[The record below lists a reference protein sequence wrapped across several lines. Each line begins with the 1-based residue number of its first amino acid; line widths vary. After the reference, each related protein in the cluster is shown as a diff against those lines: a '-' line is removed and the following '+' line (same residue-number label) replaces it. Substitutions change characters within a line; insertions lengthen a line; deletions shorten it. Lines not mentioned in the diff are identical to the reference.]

1 MAILLTGNDI
11 AIIRAL
17 LKDGRKSFRQI
28 SREIG
33 VSTPTVKSRFTRL
46 LSMGIIKS
54 VSPILD
60 VDKLSYKSNF
70 DGKTGEQL
78 ESVLSISRHD
88 IVDKTRLESSGVKID
103 RGLSAKIQCDYCN
116 NPLFAKMF
124 PLKITNFERFF
135 CCTECRF
142 AYKKKYAGRIEAI
155 RKRYYK
161 ASRNKG

>member
-46 LSMGIIKS
+46 LNMGIIKS

-60 VDKLSYKSNF
+60 VDKLSYKTNVE
-70 DGKTGEQL
+70 GKTAKQL
-78 ESVLSISRHD
+78 ESILNLSRHE
-88 IVDKTRLESSGVKID
+88 IIDKTRLKSSGIKID
-103 RGLSAKIQCDYCN
+103 RGLSAKIQCDYCK

-135 CCTECRF
+135 CCSECRF

-161 ASRNKG
+161 TSRHKR

>member
-60 VDKLSYKSNF
+60 VDKLNYKSNVE
-70 DGKTGEQL
+70 GKTGKQL
-78 ESVLSISRHD
+78 ESILSISRHD
-88 IVDKTRLESSGVKID
+88 IVDKTHLKSYGIKID
-103 RGLSAKIQCDYCN
+103 RGLSAKIQCDYCK
-116 NPLFAKMF
+116 NPLFPKMF

-135 CCTECRF
+135 CCNECRL

-161 ASRNKG
+161 TSRHKR